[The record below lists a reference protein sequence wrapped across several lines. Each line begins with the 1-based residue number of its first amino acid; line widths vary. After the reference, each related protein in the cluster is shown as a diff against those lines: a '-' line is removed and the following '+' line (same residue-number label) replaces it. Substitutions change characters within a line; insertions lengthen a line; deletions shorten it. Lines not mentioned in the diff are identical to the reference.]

1 MPVHFAYRI
10 CRRYGSASASYS
22 PKATLGALIAGALA
36 AIRVCL
42 IAEGGEKREG
52 SKLQA
57 QLATLSFEQ
66 ITVYP
71 FSL

>member
-1 MPVHFAYRI
+1 M
-10 CRRYGSASASYS
+10 
-22 PKATLGALIAGALA
+22 A

-66 ITVYP
+66 IAGYP
-71 FSL
+71 FAL